1 MCLQKIMDAWPWIAE
16 SSLRLFG
23 CKTTE
28 CLMSRMLIGAWL
40 YLVVV
45 FIQSSFFAAPYGKFT
60 ESHKTPGFV
69 QRLMVAQMPAGLGW
83 FVQEV
88 PAFVV
93 GFTGILHLYK
103 NNEVNLMLVMVPF
116 VLHYFNR
123 SFIYPLSIKQG
134 RAVPVLTVFFAVI
147 FCLWNGV
154 LQTLYV
160 LSNNPLFHSEL
171 LMYVGLVLF
180 CTGMFINKQSD
191 YILANL
197 RKPGETGYKIPI
209 GGMFKF
215 VSAPNY
221 LGEIMEW
228 TGWFFMNPNH
238 ASLWFCLFTVA
249 FLGTRALHTHAFYQ
263 AKFKEEYPADR
274 KAVIP
279 GLI

>member
-1 MCLQKIMDAWPWIAE
+1 MDAWQWIEE
-16 SSLRLFG
+16 SSLRLLG
-23 CKTTE
+23 CVTTE
-28 CLMSRMLIGAWL
+28 CLMSRMITGAWF
-40 YLVVV
+40 YLIIVV
-45 FIQSSFFAAPYGKFT
+45 IQSHFFAAPYGKFT
-60 ESHKTPGFV
+60 DSLKTPDFV
-69 QRLMVAQMPAGLGW
+69 QRLMGAQMPAGLGW
-83 FVQEV
+83 CLQEV

-103 NNEVNLMLVMVPF
+103 HNVVNLILVMIPF

-123 SFIYPLSIKQG
+123 SFIYPLTIKQG
-134 RAVPVLTVFFAVI
+134 KAVPVLTVIMAYI

-160 LSNNPLFHSEL
+160 LSSNPFFHSEF

-191 YILANL
+191 SILANL
-197 RKPGETGYKIPI
+197 RKPGETGYKIPM
-209 GGMFKF
+209 GGMFTF

-228 TGWFFMNPNH
+228 AGWFLMNPNH
-238 ASLWFCLFTVA
+238 ASLWFCLFTA
-249 FLGTRALHTHAFYQ
+249 GFLGTRAVHTHAFYQ

-279 GLI
+279 GLF